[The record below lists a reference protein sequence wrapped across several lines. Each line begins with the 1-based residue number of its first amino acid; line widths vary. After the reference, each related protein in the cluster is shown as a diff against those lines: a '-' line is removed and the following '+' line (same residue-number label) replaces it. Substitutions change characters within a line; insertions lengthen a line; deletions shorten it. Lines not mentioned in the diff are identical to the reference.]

1 MDAVHSA
8 FSENLHVIVTQ
19 PEGVCGKDV
28 RSQNSESV
36 QIFDRGESAVL
47 LLAVCDFLRG
57 LAYVY
62 VNLQAVFP
70 GEFSGPENQFLA
82 CGVDGVDADLEY
94 AAVIKPE

>member
-1 MDAVHSA
+1 M
-8 FSENLHVIVTQ
+8 
-19 PEGVCGKDV
+19 
-28 RSQNSESV
+28 
-36 QIFDRGESAVL
+36 L

-70 GEFSGPENQFLA
+70 CEFGGPENQFLA
-82 CGVDGVDADLEY
+82 CGVDGVDAYLEY